1 LNDATPGD
9 SNQETSVA
17 AATPQEQ
24 KKKGG
29 NAGGWVRA
37 EDGIHGVIISCDL
50 NKEPK
55 CTKEMLD
62 LLNEVADQYFPIGGA
77 PTEAE
82 ASDLSVE
89 LRKELDLLKSGASRR
104 FFAFVSDFPRSGSA
118 ATEFPRL
125 IDHSYRCCSVQ
136 TNCKN
141 MVFIR
146 FAEDNLDPVA
156 VVNKIFE
163 HVLTSGEARTRFT
176 NKIIPICKTAPS
188 FLDRLVQ
195 VAKPLMAQHFHKTA
209 GKVLSFMVDYRHR
222 YTDSIRKDESTKEL
236 VRMVGRPHKVDL
248 NNPDKVIIVEVFNK
262 ALGMSIVEGDH
273 YRKYKS
279 YNLRQVTEKMPR
291 RKDDD
296 EEEAKRF
303 KRPRED
309 AGDGSDLH
317 VASAPVAPPVAAP
330 IPAAAAPKQQNQPQH
345 RMSKQ
350 QRWEQEDQEA
360 EDERRRSVEL
370 IPVRAVAEDGSLELN
385 LEFTEDISPSKSKKR
400 KHDDSDQEDKM
411 VYDLTAQTAVRL
423 L

>member
-1 LNDATPGD
+1 MAEPANEAMEPPAKRAKLNEAPAGE
-9 SNQETSVA
+9 SNQEQPA
-17 AATPQEQ
+17 AASSSQEP

-29 NAGGWVRA
+29 AGGGWVRA
-37 EDGIHGVIISCDL
+37 EDGLHGVIISCDL

-62 LLNEVADQYFPIGGA
+62 LLNEVADQYFPVGGA
-77 PTEAE
+77 QTETE
-82 ASDLSVE
+82 ASDLSIE
-89 LRKELDLLKSGASRR
+89 LHKELDLLKSGASRR
-104 FFAFVSDFPRSGSA
+104 FFA
-118 ATEFPRL
+118 
-125 IDHSYRCCSVQ
+125 VQ

-156 VVNKIFE
+156 VVNQIFE
-163 HVLTSGEARTRFT
+163 HVLSTGEARTRFT

-188 FLDRLVQ
+188 YLDRLVQ
-195 VAKPLMAQHFHKTA
+195 VAKPLMAQHFHKTP

-222 YTDSIRKDESTKEL
+222 YTDSIRKDDSTKEL

-262 ALGMSIVEGDH
+262 ALGMSIVEGDA
-273 YRKYKS
+273 YRKYKC

-291 RKDDD
+291 RKDADD
-296 EEEAKRF
+296 EDDAKRL

-309 AGDGSDLH
+309 ITADGD
-317 VASAPVAPPVAAP
+317 APVVAT
-330 IPAAAAPKQQNQPQH
+330 PAAVPKQERQQQHQPQQK
-345 RMSKQ
+345 MSKQ
-350 QRWEQEDQEA
+350 QRWEQEDKEA
-360 EDERRRSVEL
+360 EAERQQSVAL

-385 LEFTEDISPSKSKKR
+385 LEFTEDEKSPSKSKKR
-400 KHDDSDQEDKM
+400 KQDDAEQEQDDPM
-411 VYDLTAQTAVRL
+411 LYDLTAQNAVRL